1 MILGRKTAKILGLI
15 LLMGGLAACATAPAT
30 GKRIFTG
37 GMSLADE
44 KNVGARE
51 HPKIL
56 KEFGGV
62 YEDEKLAAYV
72 NRIGQDLA
80 RTSELP
86 DLGFTFTILNS
97 DQVNAF
103 ALPGGYVYVT
113 RGLMALAGDEAELAG
128 VIAHEIGHVTARHSA
143 ERFGGTLAAEVGAVL
158 LDLGLG
164 SGAANQIYGVG
175 ANLVLRGFSRQQ
187 EFEAD
192 SLGVRYLSRAG
203 YADEAMASFLTRM
216 RAHGALEA
224 KIRGKSPNR
233 VDDVDILAT
242 HPRPLERVR
251 AAIAAARGN
260 VPTGTKRGRVDYLAS
275 LDGLLF
281 GDDPKVGFVRGQEF
295 IHPEL
300 LFKFRVP
307 PGFTLFSGRSAPSGR
322 SAVIA
327 RDNANSVIR
336 FDIKRNYTGP
346 MTRYLTAVW
355 GKRLRLSGVEGI
367 TVNGMQ
373 GATGVTRI
381 RRSYGPADLRL
392 VAIRQ
397 NVERI
402 YRFMFITPVDRT
414 DRLGLELRRTTFSM
428 KPITRREA
436 GSVKPLRIRI
446 RAVGA
451 GDTVEKFANLMA
463 YSDLREERFRVLN
476 GLEPGQPLRA
486 GQLVKVVTEQ
496 RPRRAPAAGS

>member
-1 MILGRKTAKILGLI
+1 M
-15 LLMGGLAACATAPAT
+15 
-30 GKRIFTG
+30 
-37 GMSLADE
+37 
-44 KNVGARE
+44 
-51 HPKIL
+51 
-56 KEFGGV
+56 
-62 YEDEKLAAYV
+62 
-72 NRIGQDLA
+72 
-80 RTSELP
+80 
-86 DLGFTFTILNS
+86 
-97 DQVNAF
+97 
-103 ALPGGYVYVT
+103 
-113 RGLMALAGDEAELAG
+113 
-128 VIAHEIGHVTARHSA
+128 
-143 ERFGGTLAAEVGAVL
+143 
-158 LDLGLG
+158 
-164 SGAANQIYGVG
+164 
-175 ANLVLRGFSRQQ
+175 
-187 EFEAD
+187 
-192 SLGVRYLSRAG
+192 RYLSRAG

-216 RAHGALEA
+216 RAHAALES

-233 VDDVDILAT
+233 VDQFDLLAT

-281 GDDPKVGFVRGQEF
+281 GDDPKEGFVRGQEF

-307 PGFTLFSGRSAPSGR
+307 PGFTLFNGRR
-322 SAVIA
+322 AVIA
-327 RDNANSVIR
+327 RDDANSVIR
-336 FDIKRNYTGP
+336 FDLHRNYTGP

-381 RRSYGPADLRL
+381 RRPYGPADLRL

-397 NVERI
+397 SVERI
-402 YRFMFITPVDRT
+402 YRFMFITPANRT
-414 DRLGLELRRTTFSM
+414 SRLGPELRRTTFSM

-436 GSVKPLRIRI
+436 GSVKPLRIHI

-451 GDTVEKFANLMA
+451 GDTVEKFADLMA
-463 YSDLREERFRVLN
+463 YSDRREERFRVLN
-476 GLEPGQPLRA
+476 GLDPGQPLRA

>member
-1 MILGRKTAKILGLI
+1 MIPGRKTAKILGLI

-44 KNVGARE
+44 KNIGARE

-56 KEFGGV
+56 EQFGGV
-62 YEDEKLAAYV
+62 YEDKRLAAYV
-72 NRIGQDLA
+72 DRIGRNLA

-143 ERFGGTLAAEVGAVL
+143 ERFGDTLAAGIGATL
-158 LDLGLG
+158 LGVILE
-164 SGAANQIYGVG
+164 SGAADEVYGTV
-175 ANLVLRGFSRQQ
+175 ANLALRGFSRQQ

-192 SLGVRYLSRAG
+192 SLGVRYLSRTG

-224 KIRGKSPNR
+224 KIRGKSPNQ
-233 VDDVDILAT
+233 VDEVDFLAT
-242 HPRPLERVR
+242 HPRPIERVR

-260 VPTGTKRGRVDYLAS
+260 VPAGTKRGRVDYLAS
-275 LDGLLF
+275 LNGLLV
-281 GDDPKVGFVRGQEF
+281 GDDPKEGFVRGQEF

-307 PGFTLFSGRSAPSGR
+307 PGFTLFNSRR
-322 SAVIA
+322 AVIA

-336 FDIKRNYTGP
+336 FDMGRNYTGP

-355 GKRLRLSGVEGI
+355 GDRLRLSGVEAI

-373 GATGVTRI
+373 GATGATRI
-381 RRSYGPADLRL
+381 RRSHGPADLRL

-397 NVERI
+397 SVQRI
-402 YRFMFITPVDRT
+402 YRFMFITPVNQT
-414 DRLGLELRRTTFSM
+414 SRLDSELRRTTFSM

-446 RAVGA
+446 RAVSA
-451 GDTVEKFANLMA
+451 GDTAEKFADQMA

-486 GQLVKVVTEQ
+486 GQLVKVVTE
-496 RPRRAPAAGS
+496 